1 MVTLVSIPH
10 LSSQPQLILTNCT
23 AADVSIFAS
32 SAKAASPLAG
42 NVENTE
48 VGSFL
53 ADYLSLDVDAI
64 TNKLRKFSPVSTD
77 SSAYGEGDLGWL
89 GDPLGEDKLVD
100 ELDSYHG
107 EFKRSVKR
115 NADGEVIERESCGC
129 GGVH

>member
-1 MVTLVSIPH
+1 M
-10 LSSQPQLILTNCT
+10 
-23 AADVSIFAS
+23 SIFAS

-53 ADYLSLDVDAI
+53 ADYLSLDLYAI
-64 TNKLRKFSPVSTD
+64 TKKLRQFSSVSTE
-77 SSAYGEGDLGWL
+77 SSAYGEGDRGWL
-89 GDPLGEDKLVD
+89 GDPVGEDIRIDV
-100 ELDSYHG
+100 LDTYHG

-115 NADGEVIERESCGC
+115 NVDGEIIEGGSCGC